1 MSASDDERPLA
12 IIDLDG
18 VVADVRHRLRYLER
32 RPKNWA
38 AFFAAARHDAVHP
51 EGVAV
56 VDTLASDHE
65 VVFLTGRPHHLHDDT
80 VRWLDEH
87 GLGGRRVV
95 MRPQGDRRPAAVLK
109 LELLEALADG
119 RTVGIVVDDD
129 PVVLD
134 ALRRAGYHTFAA
146 DWEARP
152 ADADQAMQEAQE
164 HDGRT

>member
-1 MSASDDERPLA
+1 VSASDDERPLA

-87 GLGGRRVV
+87 GLG
-95 MRPQGDRRPAAVLK
+95 
-109 LELLEALADG
+109 
-119 RTVGIVVDDD
+119 VD
-129 PVVLD
+129 
-134 ALRRAGYHTFAA
+134 A
-146 DWEARP
+146 W
-152 ADADQAMQEAQE
+152 
-164 HDGRT
+164 